1 MNKSTFIYF
10 WVLFLSN
17 IPIFIQNQSNLYIN
31 PLSFPTNTMLDIN
44 LVREHPNIV
53 KQSEKRRNHDP
64 ALVDQVLKLDE
75 DWKKSRKT
83 LEELNRKRNIVSEEI
98 NKAKKEKKNTLADE
112 KIKEMRTVINTL
124 KETEET
130 VDKLQQERL
139 TTLKQIGNILHE
151 SVPTGK
157 DDSENKEIKRVGTP
171 PKFTFPIKDH
181 IELGL
186 ELDLI
191 DLDTAAKTSGARFY
205 YLKNEAVLLS
215 QALQRFAI
223 DRLLKKKYTLIQT
236 PFMLNKAALE
246 GGVNLSEFKDT
257 IYKIEDEDLYLI
269 GTSEHPLVALK
280 KDQVLN
286 ESELPLKFCG
296 ISACFRKELGAHG
309 RDDKGI
315 FRVHQFNKIEQIV
328 YCKPE
333 DSYKFFNEIQQN
345 SEEMF
350 EALGIPFRVV
360 QICTGDIG
368 NKQALQYDIEAWMPG
383 QNDKKGNFR
392 EVTSCSNCTNYQA
405 VTLNTKYLTKDGK
418 KEYVHILNNT
428 AVTDTRP
435 IVAILENYQTK
446 DGTVK
451 IPKVLLPYM
460 NGIKEIKRKK

>member
-1 MNKSTFIYF
+1 
-10 WVLFLSN
+10 
-17 IPIFIQNQSNLYIN
+17 
-31 PLSFPTNTMLDIN
+31 MLDIN
-44 LVREHPNIV
+44 FVREHPNIV
-53 KQSEKRRNHDP
+53 KQSEKRRNHDLS
-64 ALVDQVLKLDE
+64 LVDQVLKLDE

-205 YLKNEAVLLS
+205 YLKNEGVLLS

-286 ESELPLKFCG
+286 ENELPLKFCG

-451 IPKVLLPYM
+451 IPKVLVPYM
-460 NGIKEIKRKK
+460 NGITEIKRKK

>member
-1 MNKSTFIYF
+1 
-10 WVLFLSN
+10 
-17 IPIFIQNQSNLYIN
+17 
-31 PLSFPTNTMLDIN
+31 MLDIHF
-44 LVREHPNIV
+44 VREHPDIV
-53 KQSEKRRNHDP
+53 KQSEKRRNHDISF
-64 ALVDQVLKLDE
+64 VDQVLKLDE
-75 DWKKSRKT
+75 DWKKSIKI

-98 NKAKKEKKNTLADE
+98 NKAKKEQKNSQADE

-124 KETEET
+124 KETEEK
-130 VDKLQQERL
+130 VNFLIKERN

-151 SVPTGK
+151 SVPEGK
-157 DDSENKEIKRVGTP
+157 DDSENKEIKRVGKIPT
-171 PKFTFPIKDH
+171 FTFPIKDH

-191 DLDTAAKTSGARFY
+191 DLDTAAITTGARFY
-205 YLKNEAVLLS
+205 YLKNEGVLLS

-236 PFMLNKAALE
+236 PYMLNKAALE

-286 ESELPLKFCG
+286 EDELPLKFCG
-296 ISACFRKELGAHG
+296 VSACFRKELGAHG

-328 YCKPE
+328 YCKPQ
-333 DSYKFFNEIQQN
+333 DSYKFFKEIQQN
-345 SEEMF
+345 SEELF
-350 EALGIPFRVV
+350 EELGIPFRVV

-383 QNDKKGNFR
+383 QNDKKGNYR
-392 EVTSCSNCTNYQA
+392 EVTSCSNCTDYQA
-405 VTLNTKYLTKDGK
+405 VTLNTKYVTKDGK
-418 KEYVHILNNT
+418 KEYLHILNNT

-435 IVAILENYQTK
+435 IVSILENYQTK
-446 DGTVK
+446 DGTIK
-451 IPKVLLPYM
+451 IPKALLPYM